1 MKINK
6 WTFYISMIINVL
18 LLTISTIL
26 YFNFKG
32 DYIVS
37 YIVSILLNIFAGSII
52 LSVTSLVNYYV
63 YRRYLLRDIM
73 NECLKYSQ
81 MFSKLEYFIPKKYH
95 EEDLEHIKAKNK
107 KQLLEQYKQG
117 LDTDNKDKLEQ
128 ILKEYIALSETST
141 RELWNMYDDLDFI
154 TDLTG
159 KKKKKYW
166 TNVFNYIYSKICMI
180 KEYSF
185 HFKIYVSA
193 TNGNYKVNEKKLLDL
208 QDKIFFCKKYNYGNG
223 DEVKD
228 IFSKLEVGY
237 ETISGRNSKEFTL
250 VYNETSNYLLKMFDA
265 VGKDNYF
272 NKNYSGLGSDDC
284 E

>member
-6 WTFYISMIINVL
+6 WIFYISMIINVL
-18 LLTISTIL
+18 LLIISTIL

-32 DYIVS
+32 DYTVS

-52 LSVTSLVNYYV
+52 LSVTSLVNYYI

-159 KKKKKYW
+159 KKKKEYW
-166 TNVFNYIYSKICMI
+166 ANVFNYIYSKICMI

-185 HFKIYVSA
+185 HFKIYVST
-193 TNGNYKVNEKKLLDL
+193 TNVNYKATEEKLVDL
-208 QDKIFFCKKYNYGNG
+208 QDKIFFCKKYNYDNG

-237 ETISGRNSKEFTL
+237 ETISDGNSKKFTL

-272 NKNYSGLGSDDC
+272 NKNYSGIGS
-284 E
+284 EK

>member
-6 WTFYISMIINVL
+6 LTFYISMIINVL
-18 LLTISTIL
+18 LLAISTIL
-26 YFNFKG
+26 YFSFK
-32 DYIVS
+32 DNYTVS

-52 LSVTSLVNYYV
+52 LSVTSLVNYYI

-81 MFSKLEYFIPKKYH
+81 MFSKLEYFISKEYH
-95 EEDLEHIKAKNK
+95 EEDLKHIKMKNK
-107 KQLLEQYKQG
+107 KKFIEQYRKD
-117 LDTDNKDKLEQ
+117 LDIDNKNKLWQ

-159 KKKKKYW
+159 KKKKEYW
-166 TNVFNYIYSKICMI
+166 NDVFNYIYSKICMI

-193 TNGNYKVNEKKLLDL
+193 TNGNYKVNEEKLLDL
-208 QDKIFFCKKYNYGNG
+208 QDKIFFCKKFDYDNG

-228 IFSKLEVGY
+228 IFSELEVGY
-237 ETISGRNSKEFTL
+237 ETISGGDSKEFTL
-250 VYNETSNYLLKMFDA
+250 VYNETSNYLLKMFDV

>member
-18 LLTISTIL
+18 LLIISTIL
-26 YFNFKG
+26 YFNFKD
-32 DYIVS
+32 DYTIS
-37 YIVSILLNIFAGSII
+37 YIVSILLNIFAGSVI
-52 LSVTSLVNYYV
+52 LSVTSLVNYYI

-73 NECLKYSQ
+73 NECLRYSQ
-81 MFSKLEYFIPKKYH
+81 LFSKLEYFIPKKYH
-95 EEDLEHIKAKNK
+95 EENLKHIKVKNK
-107 KQLLEQYKQG
+107 KEFIEVYKQG
-117 LDTDNKDKLEQ
+117 LATDNKVKLEQ
-128 ILKEYIALSETST
+128 ILKEYIVLSETST

-159 KKKKKYW
+159 TKKKKYW
-166 TNVFNYIYSKICMI
+166 KNIFNYVYSKICMI

-185 HFKIYVSA
+185 HFKIYVS
-193 TNGNYKVNEKKLLDL
+193 TSNGNYKVNEEKLLEL
-208 QDKIFFCKKYNYGNG
+208 QDNIFFCKKFNYDNC

-237 ETISGRNSKEFTL
+237 ETISGGESKEFTL

>member
-6 WTFYISMIINVL
+6 WLFYISIIINAVL
-18 LLTISTIL
+18 LVISTIL
-26 YFNFKG
+26 YFNFKES
-32 DYIVS
+32 YTIS
-37 YIVSILLNIFAGSII
+37 YIVSILLNILAGSVI
-52 LSVTSLVNYYV
+52 LSVTSLVNYYI

-73 NECLKYSQ
+73 NECLRYSQ
-81 MFSKLEYFIPKKYH
+81 MFSKLEYFTPKNYH
-95 EEDLEHIKAKNK
+95 EDDLKHIKVKNK
-107 KQLLEQYKQG
+107 EKVIEQYKHN
-117 LDTDNKDKLEQ
+117 LDADNKNKLEQ
-128 ILKEYIALSETST
+128 IIKEYIALSEIST
-141 RELWNMYDDLDFI
+141 RELRNMYDDLDFI
-154 TDLTG
+154 TDIKY
-159 KKKKKYW
+159 KKKQEYW
-166 TNVFNYIYSKICMI
+166 RNIFNYIQSNIYTI

-185 HFKIYVSA
+185 YFKIYVSA
-193 TNGNYKVNEKKLLDL
+193 TNGNYKVNEEKLLDL

-237 ETISGRNSKEFTL
+237 ETISDGNSKEFTL

>member
-18 LLTISTIL
+18 LLIISTIL
-26 YFNFKG
+26 YFSFRD
-32 DYIVS
+32 DYTVS
-37 YIVSILLNIFAGSII
+37 YIVSILLNIFAGSVI
-52 LSVTSLVNYYV
+52 LSVTSLVNYFI

-73 NECLKYSQ
+73 NECLRYSQ
-81 MFSKLEYFIPKKYH
+81 IFSKLEYFIPKMYH
-95 EEDLEHIKAKNK
+95 EEDLKHIKLKNK
-107 KQLLEQYKQG
+107 KKFVEQYKQD
-117 LDTDNKDKLEQ
+117 LAADNKDKLEQ
-128 ILKEYIALSETST
+128 ILKEYVALSETST
-141 RELWNMYDDLDFI
+141 RELWNLYDDLSFI

-159 KKKKKYW
+159 KKKKEYW
-166 TNVFNYIYSKICMI
+166 NNIFNYIYSKICMI

-193 TNGNYKVNEKKLLDL
+193 TNGNYKVNEEKLLDL
-208 QDKIFFCKKYNYGNG
+208 QDKIFFCKKYNYENS

-228 IFSKLEVGY
+228 ILSKLEVGY
-237 ETISGRNSKEFTL
+237 ETISGGESNEFTL
-250 VYNETSNYLLKMFDA
+250 VYNETSNYLLKMFDV

-272 NKNYSGLGSDDC
+272 NKNYSGFGSDDC

>member
-26 YFNFKG
+26 YFNYK
-32 DYIVS
+32 DNYTVS
-37 YIVSILLNIFAGSII
+37 YIVGILLNIFAGSII
-52 LSVTSLVNYYV
+52 LSVTSLVNYYI

-73 NECLKYSQ
+73 NECLRYSQ

-95 EEDLEHIKAKNK
+95 EDDLKNIKVKNK
-107 KQLLEQYKQG
+107 KKFIEQYKQD
-117 LDTDNKDKLEQ
+117 LDIDNRDKLEQ

-166 TNVFNYIYSKICMI
+166 NNVFNYIYSKICMI

-193 TNGNYKVNEKKLLDL
+193 TNGNYKVNEEKLLDL
-208 QDKIFFCKKYNYGNG
+208 QDKIFFCKKFDYDNG

-237 ETISGRNSKEFTL
+237 ETIFGGDSKEFTL

>member
-18 LLTISTIL
+18 LLIISTIL
-26 YFNFKG
+26 YFNFKD
-32 DYIVS
+32 DYTIS
-37 YIVSILLNIFAGSII
+37 YIVSILLNIFAGSVI
-52 LSVTSLVNYYV
+52 LSVTSLVNYYI

-73 NECLKYSQ
+73 NECLRYSQ
-81 MFSKLEYFIPKKYH
+81 LFSKLEYFIPKKYH
-95 EEDLEHIKAKNK
+95 EEDLKHIKVKNK
-107 KQLLEQYKQG
+107 KAFIEEYKQG
-117 LDTDNKDKLEQ
+117 LATDNKVKLEQ

-159 KKKKKYW
+159 TKKKKYW
-166 TNVFNYIYSKICMI
+166 KNIFNYVYSKICMI

-193 TNGNYKVNEKKLLDL
+193 TNGNYKVNEEKLLEL
-208 QDKIFFCKKYNYGNG
+208 QDNIFFCKKFNYDNG

-237 ETISGRNSKEFTL
+237 ETISGGESKEFNL

>member
-32 DYIVS
+32 DYTVS

-52 LSVTSLVNYYV
+52 LSVTSLVNYYI

-107 KQLLEQYKQG
+107 KELIEQYKQD

-128 ILKEYIALSETST
+128 ILKEYIALSKTST

-154 TDLTG
+154 TDLTR
-159 KKKKKYW
+159 KKKKEYW

-193 TNGNYKVNEKKLLDL
+193 TNGNYKVNEEKLLDL
-208 QDKIFFCKKYNYGNG
+208 QGKIFFCKKYNYDNG

-237 ETISGRNSKEFTL
+237 ETISGGDSKEFTL

-272 NKNYSGLGSDDC
+272 NKNYSGLGSD
-284 E
+284 ENE